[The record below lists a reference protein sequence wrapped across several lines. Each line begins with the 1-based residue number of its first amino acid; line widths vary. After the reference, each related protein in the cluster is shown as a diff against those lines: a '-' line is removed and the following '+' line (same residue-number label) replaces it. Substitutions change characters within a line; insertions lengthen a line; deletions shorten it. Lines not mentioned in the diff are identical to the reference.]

1 MDKELLDF
9 GKPDFG
15 QAYMD
20 LGLPDFLCQKCGS
33 TMWYEERA
41 NKPNRPKTP
50 EFSICCLQ
58 GTVVLDFLKQPPEY
72 LKDLLDYRG
81 GMRSTKFREKIR
93 AYNSI
98 FAFTSMG
105 AKIDTKVNST
115 PGPYVYKISGQNYHR
130 IGGLLPFHGQP
141 PKFAQLY
148 VHDTENEI
156 HNRLSSLKPS
166 LNSGDS
172 AKDLDATIVQGI
184 KDMLDM
190 YNRVARI
197 FRMARDRLSAPDN
210 KEVHIKLIG
219 TRSDSSRQYTMPA
232 TSEIAAL
239 IVGDFGQSN
248 GRRDIV
254 VEHKRKGLQRIKEYH
269 PKFMAMQ
276 YPLLF
281 PYGEDGFHLDI
292 LHSPNPKKKK
302 TKRTKVTMREYYA
315 YRIQQRSCEANTL
328 ICGGRLFQQYVV
340 DAYTAIEEERL
351 RWYRQ
356 HQTVLRTDLY
366 KNVCDAVVR
375 GDTVAAATGKR
386 TVLPSSF
393 TGGPRYMVQ
402 NYQDAMA
409 ICRTFGNPDIFL
421 TFTANPKWPEI
432 QYMLQRIPGQSVD
445 DRPDIKIRVFKM
457 KLDQLMKHIVE
468 GQYFGKVISAIYTI
482 EFQKRGLPHA
492 HILFWLHPSNKYPT
506 TQDIDKI
513 ITAEI
518 PSKEDDP
525 DCFNAVKQFMLH
537 GPCGDANT
545 DAPCMVDRKNCN
557 RKFPKKFSAETVV
570 DVNGFPTYRRRDN
583 GRHVKKGDVN
593 LDNRYVVPYNRGLL
607 LAFQA
612 HLNVEW
618 CNKSRAI
625 KYLFKYLHKGPDRA
639 TMLIQDNVST
649 NKTTNSTEITTV
661 DEIKTFLDCR
671 YNI

>member
-1 MDKELLDF
+1 
-9 GKPDFG
+9 
-15 QAYMD
+15 MD
-20 LGLPDFLCQKCGS
+20 LGLPDFQCQKCGS
-33 TMWYEERA
+33 TMWYDERA
-41 NKPNRPKTP
+41 NKPSRPEKP
-50 EFSICCLQ
+50 EFSICCLK
-58 GTVVLDFLKQPPEY
+58 GKVVLDFLKQPPEY
-72 LKDLLDYRG
+72 LKGLLDYRG
-81 GMRSTKFREKIR
+81 GMRSIKFRDKIR

-105 AKIDTKVNST
+105 AKIDRTVNKR

-130 IGGLLPFHGQP
+130 IGGLIPSRGKP

-156 HNRLSSLKPS
+156 HNRLSSLT
-166 LNSGDS
+166 SGDN

-190 YNRVARI
+190 YNRIAGI

-210 KEVHIKLIG
+210 KEVRIKLIG
-219 TRSDSSRQYTMPA
+219 TRSDSSRQYTMPT

-254 VEHKRKGLQRIKEYH
+254 VEHKTNGLQRIKEYH

-292 LHSPNPKKKK
+292 FCSQNKRKKQ
-302 TKRTKVTMREYYA
+302 TKRKKVTMREYYA
-315 YRIQQRSCEANTL
+315 YRIQQRNCEANTL

-351 RWYRQ
+351 RWYRKN
-356 HQTVLRTDLY
+356 QTVVRTDLY

-375 GDTVAAATGKR
+375 GDTIAAATGKR

-409 ICRTFGNPDIFL
+409 ICRTFGNPDIFI

-432 QYMLQRIPGQSVD
+432 QYMLQQIPGQSVD
-445 DRPDIKIRVFKM
+445 DRPDIKTRVFKM
-457 KLDQLMKHIVE
+457 KLDQLMKRIVG
-468 GQYFGKVISAIYTI
+468 GQYFGEIISGKI
-482 EFQKRGLPHA
+482 Q
-492 HILFWLHPSNKYPT
+492 
-506 TQDIDKI
+506 I
-513 ITAEI
+513 IT
-518 PSKEDDP
+518 
-525 DCFNAVKQFMLH
+525 
-537 GPCGDANT
+537 
-545 DAPCMVDRKNCN
+545 
-557 RKFPKKFSAETVV
+557 
-570 DVNGFPTYRRRDN
+570 
-583 GRHVKKGDVN
+583 
-593 LDNRYVVPYNRGLL
+593 
-607 LAFQA
+607 
-612 HLNVEW
+612 
-618 CNKSRAI
+618 
-625 KYLFKYLHKGPDRA
+625 
-639 TMLIQDNVST
+639 
-649 NKTTNSTEITTV
+649 
-661 DEIKTFLDCR
+661 
-671 YNI
+671 